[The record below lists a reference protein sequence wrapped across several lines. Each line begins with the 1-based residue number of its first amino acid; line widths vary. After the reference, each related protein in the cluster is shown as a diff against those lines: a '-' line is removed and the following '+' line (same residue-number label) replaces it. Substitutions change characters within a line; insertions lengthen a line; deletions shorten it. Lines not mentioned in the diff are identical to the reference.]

1 MEKSRQEILRCY
13 VNSVIRFANFYNN
26 YEKYFDKNPQKK
38 LEGQKFYVK
47 KIYSVFNEVDQ
58 LTEKEKSM
66 FYGILTQI
74 KEESQKEEINKLL
87 TLQFAYAKYYKEKYQ
102 AVETVFKLKQIY
114 NKRSQEQEKSL

>member
-38 LEGQKFYVK
+38 LEGQKFYAK
-47 KIYSVFNEVDQ
+47 KIYSVFNEVET

-66 FYGILTQI
+66 FYGILTQK

-87 TLQFAYAKYYKEKYQ
+87 TLQFAYAKFYKEKYQ

-114 NKRSQEQEKSL
+114 NKQTQEQEKSL